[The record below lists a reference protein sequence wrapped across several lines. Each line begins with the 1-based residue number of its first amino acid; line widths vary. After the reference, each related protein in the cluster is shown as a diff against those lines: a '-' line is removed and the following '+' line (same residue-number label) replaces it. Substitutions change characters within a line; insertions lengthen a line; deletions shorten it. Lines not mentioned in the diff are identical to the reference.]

1 MRVGIYL
8 CLVSLIILSGCY
20 TTHKVRVSTD
30 IDKNGKDS
38 YKASYEVE
46 F

>member
-1 MRVGIYL
+1 MVIIRTIL
-8 CLVSLIILSGCY
+8 LISLIILSGCY

-30 IDKNGKDS
+30 IDKDGKDS